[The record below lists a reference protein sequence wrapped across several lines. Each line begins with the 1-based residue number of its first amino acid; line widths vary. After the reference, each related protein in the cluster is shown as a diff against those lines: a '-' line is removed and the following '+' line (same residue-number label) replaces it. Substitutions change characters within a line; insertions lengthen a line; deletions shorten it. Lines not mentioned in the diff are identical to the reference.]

1 VPPLS
6 EHVVL
11 QAHGLIT
18 KIIKT
23 LEEGSQE
30 KTLEI
35 CW

>member
-1 VPPLS
+1 
-6 EHVVL
+6 L

-35 CW
+35 CWWYCELS